1 MGRRATSG
9 FYSKA
14 IPTLAFCV
22 IGSYGLSR
30 MVNGGLEV
38 RGKRT
43 KSRTER
49 QYELEEEL
57 EVVMKDLHGFD
68 SYENKPVPSPSTKK
82 ETSS

>member
-1 MGRRATSG
+1 
-9 FYSKA
+9 
-14 IPTLAFCV
+14 
-22 IGSYGLSR
+22 